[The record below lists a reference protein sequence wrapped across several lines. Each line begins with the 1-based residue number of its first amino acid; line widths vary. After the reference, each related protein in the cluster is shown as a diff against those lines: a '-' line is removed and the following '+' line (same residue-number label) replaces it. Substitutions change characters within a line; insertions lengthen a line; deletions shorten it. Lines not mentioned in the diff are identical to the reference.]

1 MNSVSGLD
9 KRLQEV
15 LTRPEF
21 LEMRGVA
28 KEVPIFIQ
36 TYGPADED
44 QLRVKPVDLLELV
57 LQLLEAKGYLDVVLQ
72 EEASWS
78 RSDLFDTLQN
88 VAEPTAALVPKL
100 ITGSGRVYP
109 FLRTHTIL
117 EALQPA
123 MVRHPVVI
131 FFPGEYSQDADGG
144 SYLRLF
150 GTSSGWRPWARR
162 PAGSSIGGIGSACE
176 DQLTGCAQ
184 RLRLGSCKR
193 SERALVTDL
202 GRFDGHVARFRK
214 AFPRFANWQV
224 EKVAIAPS
232 LTTPETRRAIQTA
245 GYLPQSLDA
254 HHPAA
259 RRRCARS
266 RPGAGASGPGGPCC
280 PCRPRARRLIWS

>member
-1 MNSVSGLD
+1 MSSVSGLD

-36 TYGPADED
+36 TYSPSDDD
-44 QLRVKPVDLLELV
+44 QLRLVVRGVEQHLRKQGLRVKHVDLFELV
-57 LQLLEAKGYLDVVLQ
+57 LQLLEAKDLDGMNYLEVVLQ
-72 EEASWS
+72 DEATWTK
-78 RSDLFDTLQN
+78 SDLLDTLTGT
-88 VAEPTAALVPKL
+88 AEPTKNLVPKLMKALGDAQISL

-150 GTSSGWRPWARR
+150 GTSTASKIENPHYRATNLDYFDIK
-162 PAGSSIGGIGSACE
+162 SS
-176 DQLTGCAQ
+176 
-184 RLRLGSCKR
+184 
-193 SERALVTDL
+193 
-202 GRFDGHVARFRK
+202 
-214 AFPRFANWQV
+214 
-224 EKVAIAPS
+224 
-232 LTTPETRRAIQTA
+232 
-245 GYLPQSLDA
+245 
-254 HHPAA
+254 
-259 RRRCARS
+259 
-266 RPGAGASGPGGPCC
+266 
-280 PCRPRARRLIWS
+280 